1 VNEARAPPLER
12 GRVLISLSIMLATVM
27 QVIDTTIANV
37 ALPHMQG
44 SLSATQDEIAWVLT
58 SYIVAAA
65 IATPLTGWVSERIG
79 RRTLLLAS
87 ISGFVAA
94 SGLCGAA
101 QSLSQMI
108 AFRLLQGVFGAALV
122 PLSQAVLLDTWPRQ
136 RHGQAMALFGVGV
149 MIGPILGPTLGG
161 WLTENYDWRWVF
173 YINLPIGALAFLGV
187 FTSVPRIRAEVQR
200 VFDFFGFAAL
210 SIAVGSLQLMLD
222 RGERQDWFAS
232 WEILIE
238 CGLSISAFWVFAI
251 HIAVAKQP
259 FLDRRLLRDRNF
271 VMGLCLI
278 FVLGM
283 ILVATIALLPS
294 WLEGLL
300 NFPIITTGF
309 VMAPRG
315 VGTLAAMLVI
325 GRLLGRVDARAAI
338 AAGLAITAYALWR
351 MTEFN
356 LQTTTTLVV
365 ATGIVQGI
373 GIGLIF
379 VPLSTVTFATLDAR
393 LRGDATAFYNLV
405 RNVGSSIGISLVES
419 LLATNTQRYH
429 AVLTRHIN
437 PFNKLLHWPNVA
449 DAYPLDTQAGLAAA
463 NAEVT
468 RQAAMIA
475 YLDDFRLMMAVAV
488 FCIPLVLLI
497 RGRPRAA
504 AA

>member
-1 VNEARAPPLER
+1 
-12 GRVLISLSIMLATVM
+12 
-27 QVIDTTIANV
+27 
-37 ALPHMQG
+37 
-44 SLSATQDEIAWVLT
+44 
-58 SYIVAAA
+58 
-65 IATPLTGWVSERIG
+65 
-79 RRTLLLAS
+79 
-87 ISGFVAA
+87 
-94 SGLCGAA
+94 
-101 QSLSQMI
+101 
-108 AFRLLQGVFGAALV
+108 
-122 PLSQAVLLDTWPRQ
+122 
-136 RHGQAMALFGVGV
+136 
-149 MIGPILGPTLGG
+149 
-161 WLTENYDWRWVF
+161 
-173 YINLPIGALAFLGV
+173 
-187 FTSVPRIRAEVQR
+187 
-200 VFDFFGFAAL
+200 
-210 SIAVGSLQLMLD
+210 
-222 RGERQDWFAS
+222 
-232 WEILIE
+232 
-238 CGLSISAFWVFAI
+238 
-251 HIAVAKQP
+251 
-259 FLDRRLLRDRNF
+259 
-271 VMGLCLI
+271 
-278 FVLGM
+278 M

-315 VGTLAAMLVI
+315 VGTLVAMLVI

-379 VPLSTVTFATLDAR
+379 VPLSTVTFATLDAD
-393 LRGDATAFYNLV
+393 LRGDATAFYSLV

-475 YLDDFRLMMAVAV
+475 YLDDFRLLMARSRVLHSARAAVAATAARQV
-488 FCIPLVLLI
+488 RSGLARLVQALFAAGGPAAQRQPARRQSLSRSRGGEVSGWLQSGPRTAPPPVPGHGGRAGHSRTALRAAGGSSRCCRCRLRPASRR
-497 RGRPRAA
+497 RGRRSSR
-504 AA
+504 